1 MTLNFI
7 KDCHISTLLFLMQLK
22 PSSIYLEEDNTKN
35 AEFPEDG
42 RFVLLSA
49 GTRYKVCGEED
60 TPGIESDR
68 LETLQQKIL

>member
-1 MTLNFI
+1 MSIF
-7 KDCHISTLLFLMQLK
+7 LFLMQLK
-22 PSSIYLEEDNTKN
+22 TSSIYLEEDDTKN
-35 AEFPEDG
+35 AEFPEHD

-68 LETLQQKIL
+68 LETPH